1 MTSPLKDP
9 KTGAVLYEGHLLPG
23 SELGWATLGG
33 QAPLGNATTAM
44 RNVAFQDRN
53 WDYHSMNISTDVER
67 AARADN
73 GVMYSGDANL
83 KPFFDRGGKL
93 FMYHGWADP
102 QVTPQTSTIYYDNV
116 VKAVGKDTASNA
128 IALFMVPGMNHCQG
142 GIGTDTFD
150 KVKVIEE
157 WIEQGR
163 KPARIVASHLTSGQV
178 DKTRP
183 LCPFGQVAKHNGS
196 GDPNDAASFSC
207 VAETMATAGR

>member
-9 KTGAVLYEGHLLPG
+9 KTGKVLYEGHLWPG

-33 QAPLGNATTAM
+33 LEPLGNATTAM
-44 RNVAFQDRN
+44 RNVVFQDRN
-53 WDYHSMNISTDVER
+53 WDYRTMNISTDVER
-67 AARADN
+67 ADKADN
-73 GVMYSGDANL
+73 GVMQSGDANL

-102 QVTPQTSTIYYDNV
+102 QVTPQSSTLYYNNV
-116 VKAVGKDTASNA
+116 VKAVGKDKAANS

-142 GIGTDTFD
+142 GVGTDTFN

-157 WIEQGR
+157 WVEQG
-163 KPARIVASHLTSGQV
+163 KTPSQIIASHLTNGQV

-183 LCPFGQVAKHNGS
+183 LCPFGQVAKYRGT
-196 GDPNDAASFSC
+196 GDANDAANFSC
-207 VAETMATAGR
+207 VAEAIDTK